1 MQLNIILSFILIILF
16 PKYLQISGMFTP
28 HNRSRLSKTSSSIVT
43 AISKSPQQIKALVT
57 DLNRGCRS
65 GSAMVVKEADE
76 VWNRSEYTI
85 SYTELVR
92 DLGEF
97 GKDPY
102 TRKLDEYYNFL
113 HALKRNLTEQLVP
126 KEDGVVEVLK
136 NMVEDYKSDERRLIE
151 MERNIN
157 DIKIKIEKEL
167 YYLLENDE
175 FMISKE
181 ENEYIEDLIS
191 DYIHE
196 RTVYREEAEP
206 LSSKYDKS
214 FKKWLKEKRK
224 LLVEVEKCY
233 LDNNTIH
240 ELGQIDSLRK
250 HYEEKITQAKKLIRR
265 CIESNE
271 GRITS
276 SLENDSTEERSLMQ
290 RIAAQLGKL
299 SNEVYL
305 NLAKNIPTRKIRK
318 NLRGCAY
325 ADYKW
330 RDIIEFKK
338 SVEKIRSEAEEVSI
352 DANRVISGYSR
363 MLSLLKMFR
372 LEKEDTALRLSYGDD
387 GASSSEIKA
396 DKG

>member
-1 MQLNIILSFILIILF
+1 
-16 PKYLQISGMFTP
+16 
-28 HNRSRLSKTSSSIVT
+28 
-43 AISKSPQQIKALVT
+43 
-57 DLNRGCRS
+57 
-65 GSAMVVKEADE
+65 MVVKEADE

-126 KEDGVVEVLK
+126 VVEVLK
-136 NMVEDYKSDERRLIE
+136 MMVEDYKKDEKKLSQ

-196 RTVYREEAEP
+196 RTVYREEVEP
-206 LSSKYDKS
+206 LSSKYDKD

-224 LLVEVEKCY
+224 LLVAVLSCY

-250 HYEEKITQAKKLIRR
+250 NYEDKITQAKKLIGR

-271 GRITS
+271 GRITG
-276 SLENDSTEERSLMQ
+276 SLGRDWAVR
-290 RIAAQLGKL
+290 A
-299 SNEVYL
+299 
-305 NLAKNIPTRKIRK
+305 
-318 NLRGCAY
+318 RG
-325 ADYKW
+325 
-330 RDIIEFKK
+330 
-338 SVEKIRSEAEEVSI
+338 S
-352 DANRVISGYSR
+352 
-363 MLSLLKMFR
+363 
-372 LEKEDTALRLSYGDD
+372 
-387 GASSSEIKA
+387 
-396 DKG
+396 